1 MTDESFMSL
10 INRLTEPH
18 PVTLVRDSGTEYPM
32 HEGLLQQL
40 RAAVF
45 SGMEGGGAGSAF
57 GSKPPIDAGA
67 TDLLDA
73 IDYQAAEALIALTG
87 RPAPYGR
94 TEDYV
99 LEWAATVDPEKRVI
113 VTNAATRSDETVYR
127 ERAEYTAHSLAARWV
142 RRIEEF
148 FNPPRVRP
156 IQAPCPDCKTRF
168 VARDKDGQRVQADAL
183 NIYFRADGAVD
194 SARCSACQAE
204 WWPGA
209 FIDLAPRVGA
219 AAIPE
224 LARGRRPGVAP
235 G

>member
-1 MTDESFMSL
+1 MIDESFMSL

-18 PVTLVRDSGTEYPM
+18 RVTLVRDAGTEYPM

-45 SGMEGGGAGSAF
+45 SGMEGGGSGSAF

-67 TDLLDA
+67 ADLLNA
-73 IDYQAAEALIALTG
+73 IDHQAAEALVALTG
-87 RPAPYGR
+87 RPVPYGR
-94 TEDYV
+94 AEDYV
-99 LEWAATVDPEKRVI
+99 VEWARTVDPDKRVV
-113 VTNAATRSDETVYR
+113 VTSAATTSTETVYR

-148 FNPPRVRP
+148 FNPPRIRP
-156 IQAPCPDCKTRF
+156 IQAPCPDCHTRF
-168 VARDKDGQRVQADAL
+168 VARVKDGQIIQADAL

-194 SARCSACQAE
+194 SARCSSCQAE

-224 LARGRRPGVAP
+224 LERGAREGVAP